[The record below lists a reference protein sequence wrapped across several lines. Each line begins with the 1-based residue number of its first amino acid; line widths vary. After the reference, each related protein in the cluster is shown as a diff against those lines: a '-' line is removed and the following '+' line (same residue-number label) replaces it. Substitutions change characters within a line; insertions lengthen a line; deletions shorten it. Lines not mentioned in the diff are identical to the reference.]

1 MAEVI
6 DIGLDNLEPISI
18 NIGNTNQSS
27 VNFGSGIELL
37 MNDKKR
43 SNSNSVAVDLGELD
57 NLEKELNDLS
67 NQSNSNTSSAGSKI
81 MTGLSGFTNMFGF
94 GDTKPAATESAVEYS
109 SESNLGQATKDSM
122 GGNKTWDGFSKF
134 NDIPDIKSDS
144 YSSSTS
150 LLRLY

>member
-67 NQSNSNTSSAGSKI
+67 NQSNSNTSSAGSKL
-81 MTGLSGFTNMFGF
+81 MTGLSGFTSMFGLG
-94 GDTKPAATESAVEYS
+94 GDSKPPA
-109 SESNLGQATKDSM
+109 M
-122 GGNKTWDGFSKF
+122 
-134 NDIPDIKSDS
+134 
-144 YSSSTS
+144 
-150 LLRLY
+150 

>member
-67 NQSNSNTSSAGSKI
+67 NQSNSNTSSAGSKL

-94 GDTKPAATESAVEYS
+94 GDTKPAAAE
-109 SESNLGQATKDSM
+109 
-122 GGNKTWDGFSKF
+122 
-134 NDIPDIKSDS
+134 
-144 YSSSTS
+144 
-150 LLRLY
+150 